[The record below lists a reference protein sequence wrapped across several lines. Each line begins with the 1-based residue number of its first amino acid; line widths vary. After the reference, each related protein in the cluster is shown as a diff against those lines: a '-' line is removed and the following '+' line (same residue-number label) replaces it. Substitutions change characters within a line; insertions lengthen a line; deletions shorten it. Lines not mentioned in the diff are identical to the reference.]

1 MEQQE
6 KEHTPNRDYVIAI
19 ARPGKGTRV
28 FRIRK
33 PIVVFA
39 CFALLFGFGSLVKGA
54 YTVQQ
59 AKQEQQELMTYRA
72 QYARQEEKLQA
83 LLAENEKIQK
93 NLAEVAALEAEVRR
107 TLDQDDNSGVS
118 RGGIDRASHEADL
131 KGQGGPGKIGLSNM
145 DVLSAQNKQIEER
158 IAYKYENLSNML
170 EQLEQK
176 SVTPN
181 FWPTDSGELSSRY
194 GYRQDPFG
202 YGSDF
207 HPGIDIAGN
216 YGDPVYASAAGY
228 IEQASWNGGYGRYIK
243 ISHGNGYETAYGHL
257 SSMEVE
263 AGESVKKGDIIGYV
277 GSSGYS
283 TGPHLHFEVLVN
295 EQTVNPLKVL
305 NY

>member
-6 KEHTPNRDYVIAI
+6 KEYTPNRDYVVAI

-28 FRIRK
+28 FRIKK
-33 PIVVFA
+33 PVAILVCVA
-39 CFALLFGFGSLVKGA
+39 MICGIGSLVKGA
-54 YTVQQ
+54 YAVNR
-59 AKQEQQELMTYRA
+59 ADQEQQELMTYRA

-107 TLDQDDNSGVS
+107 TLDQDGNGTS
-118 RGGIDRASHEADL
+118 RGGVDRASYDADM

-145 DVLSAQNKQIEER
+145 DLLSKQNKLIEER
-158 IAYKYENLSNML
+158 ITYKYENLSNML

-176 SVTPN
+176 SVTRN
-181 FWPTDSGELSSRY
+181 YWPTDSGEISSRY
-194 GYRQDPFG
+194 GYRYDPFG

-216 YGDPVYASAAGY
+216 YGDPVYASAAGD
-228 IEQASWNGGYGRYIK
+228 IEQAGWNGGYGRYVK
-243 ISHGNGYETAYGHL
+243 ISHGNGYETAYGHM
-257 SSMEVE
+257 SAIAVGS
-263 AGESVKKGDIIGYV
+263 GDSVKKGDIIGYV

-283 TGPHLHFEVLVN
+283 TGPHLHFEVLLN
-295 EQTVNPLKVL
+295 GQTVNPLKIL

>member
-6 KEHTPNRDYVIAI
+6 KEFTPNRDYVIAI
-19 ARPGKGTRV
+19 ACPGKGTRV
-28 FRIRK
+28 FRIKK
-33 PIVVFA
+33 PIAIFVCVA
-39 CFALLFGFGSLVKGA
+39 MICGIGSLVKGA
-54 YTVQQ
+54 YAVNR
-59 AKQEQQELMTYRA
+59 ANQEQQELMTYRA

-107 TLDQDDNSGVS
+107 TLDQDGNGTS
-118 RGGIDRASHEADL
+118 RGGVDRASHEADM

-145 DVLSAQNKQIEER
+145 DVLSKQNKLIEER

-181 FWPTDSGELSSRY
+181 YWPTDSGEISSRY
-194 GYRQDPFG
+194 GYRYDPFG

-216 YGDPVYASAAGY
+216 YGDPVYASAAGDV
-228 IEQASWNGGYGRYIK
+228 EEAGWNGGYGRYIK
-243 ISHGNGYETAYGHL
+243 ISHGNGYETAYGHM
-257 SSMEVE
+257 SSIAVSS
-263 AGESVKKGDIIGYV
+263 GDSVKKGDVIGYV

-283 TGPHLHFEVLVN
+283 TGPHLHFEVLASG
-295 EQTVNPLKVL
+295 QTVNPLKIL

>member
-6 KEHTPNRDYVIAI
+6 KEYTPNRDYVVAI

-28 FRIRK
+28 FRIKK
-33 PIVVFA
+33 PVAILVCVA
-39 CFALLFGFGSLVKGA
+39 MICGIGSLVKGA
-54 YTVQQ
+54 YAVNR
-59 AKQEQQELMTYRA
+59 ADQEQQELMTYRA

-107 TLDQDDNSGVS
+107 TLDQDGNGTS
-118 RGGIDRASHEADL
+118 RGGVDRASYDADM

-145 DVLSAQNKQIEER
+145 DLLSKQNKLIEER

-181 FWPTDSGELSSRY
+181 YWPTESGEISSRY
-194 GYRQDPFG
+194 GYRYDPFG

-216 YGDPVYASAAGY
+216 YGDPVYASAAGD
-228 IEQASWNGGYGRYIK
+228 IEQAGWNGGYGRYVK
-243 ISHGNGYETAYGHL
+243 VSHGNGYETAYGHM
-257 SSMEVE
+257 SAIAVGS
-263 AGESVKKGDIIGYV
+263 GDSVKKGDIIGYV

-283 TGPHLHFEVLVN
+283 TGPHLHFEVLLN
-295 EQTVNPLKVL
+295 GQTVNPLKIL

>member
-6 KEHTPNRDYVIAI
+6 KEFTPNRDYVIAI
-19 ARPGKGTRV
+19 ACPGKGTRV
-28 FRIRK
+28 FRIKK
-33 PIVVFA
+33 PIAIFVCVA
-39 CFALLFGFGSLVKGA
+39 MICGIGSLVKGA
-54 YTVQQ
+54 YAVNR
-59 AKQEQQELMTYRA
+59 ANQEQQELMTYRA

-107 TLDQDDNSGVS
+107 TLDQDGNGTS
-118 RGGIDRASHEADL
+118 RGGVDRASHEADM

-145 DVLSAQNKQIEER
+145 DVLSKQNKLIEER

-181 FWPTDSGELSSRY
+181 YWPTDSGEISSRY
-194 GYRQDPFG
+194 GYRYDPFG

-216 YGDPVYASAAGY
+216 YGDPVYASAAGDV
-228 IEQASWNGGYGRYIK
+228 EEAGWNGGYGRYIK
-243 ISHGNGYETAYGHL
+243 ISHGNGYETAYGHM
-257 SSMEVE
+257 SSIAVSS
-263 AGESVKKGDIIGYV
+263 GDSVKKGDVIGYV

-283 TGPHLHFEVLVN
+283 TGPHLHFEVLLN
-295 EQTVNPLKVL
+295 GQTVNPLKIL

>member
-1 MEQQE
+1 MEKQE
-6 KEHTPNRDYVIAI
+6 KEYTPNRDYVIAI

-33 PIVVFA
+33 PMAIFV

-93 NLAEVAALEAEVRR
+93 SLAEVAALEAEVRR

-158 IAYKYENLSNML
+158 IAYKYDNLNNML

-181 FWPTDSGELSSRY
+181 LWPTDCWEISSRY
-194 GYRQDPFG
+194 GTRYNPFG
-202 YGSDF
+202 EGTEF
-207 HPGIDIAGN
+207 HPGIDIPAG
-216 YGDPVYASAAGY
+216 YGEPVYASAAGY
-228 IEQASWNGGYGRYIK
+228 VEDAGWYGGYGRYIK
-243 ISHGNGYETAYGHL
+243 ISHGNSYETAYGHL
-257 SSMEVE
+257 SSIDVA

-295 EQTVNPLKVL
+295 GETINPLKVL
-305 NY
+305 N

>member
-6 KEHTPNRDYVIAI
+6 KEFTPNRDYVIAI
-19 ARPGKGTRV
+19 ACPGKGTRV
-28 FRIRK
+28 FRIKK
-33 PIVVFA
+33 PIAIFVCVA
-39 CFALLFGFGSLVKGA
+39 MICGIGSLVKGA
-54 YTVQQ
+54 YAVNR
-59 AKQEQQELMTYRA
+59 ANQEQQELMTYRA

-107 TLDQDDNSGVS
+107 TLDQDGNGTS
-118 RGGIDRASHEADL
+118 RGGVDRASHEADM

-145 DVLSAQNKQIEER
+145 DVLSKQNKLIEER

-181 FWPTDSGELSSRY
+181 YWPTDSGEISSRY
-194 GYRQDPFG
+194 GYRYDPFG

-216 YGDPVYASAAGY
+216 YGDPVYASAAGDV
-228 IEQASWNGGYGRYIK
+228 EEAGWNGGYGRYIK
-243 ISHGNGYETAYGHL
+243 ISHGNGYETAFGHM
-257 SSMEVE
+257 SSIAVSS
-263 AGESVKKGDIIGYV
+263 GDSVKKGDVIGYV

-283 TGPHLHFEVLVN
+283 TGPHLHFEVLASG
-295 EQTVNPLKVL
+295 QTVNPLKIL

>member
-6 KEHTPNRDYVIAI
+6 KEYTPNPDYMIAI
-19 ARPGKGTRV
+19 ARPGKGTKV
-28 FRIRK
+28 FRIKK
-33 PIVVFA
+33 PVAILVCVA
-39 CFALLFGFGSLVKGA
+39 MVCGVGSLVKGA
-54 YTVQQ
+54 YAVNR
-59 AKQEQQELMTYRA
+59 ANQEQQELMTYRA

-93 NLAEVAALEAEVRR
+93 NLAEVTALEEEVRR
-107 TLDQDDNSGVS
+107 TLDQDGNGTS
-118 RGGIDRASHEADL
+118 RGGIDRASREADM

-145 DVLSAQNKQIEER
+145 DVLSKQNKLIEKR

-181 FWPTDSGELSSRY
+181 YWPTESEDISSRY
-194 GYRQDPFG
+194 GYRYDPFG
-202 YGSDF
+202 YGTDF

-216 YGDPVYASAAGY
+216 YGDPVYAAAAGY
-228 IEQASWNGGYGRYIK
+228 VEEAGWNGGYGRYIK

-257 SSMEVE
+257 SSIDISD
-263 AGESVKKGDIIGYV
+263 GESVKKGDVIGYI

-283 TGPHLHFEVLVN
+283 TGPHI
-295 EQTVNPLKVL
+295 LKFW
-305 NY
+305 

>member
-6 KEHTPNRDYVIAI
+6 KEFTPNRDYVIAI
-19 ARPGKGTRV
+19 ACPGKGTRV
-28 FRIRK
+28 FRIKK
-33 PIVVFA
+33 PIAIFVCVA
-39 CFALLFGFGSLVKGA
+39 MICGIGSLVKGA
-54 YTVQQ
+54 YAVNR
-59 AKQEQQELMTYRA
+59 ANQEQQELMTYRV

-107 TLDQDDNSGVS
+107 TLDQDGNGTS
-118 RGGIDRASHEADL
+118 RGGVDRASHEADR

-145 DVLSAQNKQIEER
+145 DVLSKQNKLIEER

-181 FWPTDSGELSSRY
+181 YWPTDSGEISSRY
-194 GYRQDPFG
+194 GYRYDPFG

-216 YGDPVYASAAGY
+216 YGDPVYASAAGDV
-228 IEQASWNGGYGRYIK
+228 EEAGWNGGYGRYIK
-243 ISHGNGYETAYGHL
+243 ISHGNGYETAY
-257 SSMEVE
+257 E
-263 AGESVKKGDIIGYV
+263 IGRASCRERV
-277 GSSGYS
+277 
-283 TGPHLHFEVLVN
+283 
-295 EQTVNPLKVL
+295 
-305 NY
+305 

>member
-6 KEHTPNRDYVIAI
+6 KEYTPNRDYVIAI

-33 PIVVFA
+33 PMAIVV

-54 YTVQQ
+54 YAIQQ

-93 NLAEVAALEAEVRR
+93 SLAEVATLEAEVRR

-118 RGGIDRASHEADL
+118 RGGIDRASREADL

-145 DVLSAQNKQIEER
+145 DVLSKQNKQIEER

-181 FWPTDSGELSSRY
+181 LWPTDCWEISSRY
-194 GYRQDPFG
+194 GNRYNPFG
-202 YGSDF
+202 EGTEF
-207 HPGIDIAGN
+207 HPGIDIPAG
-216 YGDPVYASAAGY
+216 YGEPVYASAAGY
-228 IEQASWNGGYGRYIK
+228 VEEAGWYGGYGRYIK
-243 ISHGNGYETAYGHL
+243 ISHGNSYETAYGHL
-257 SSMEVE
+257 SSIDVG

-295 EQTVNPLKVL
+295 GETINPLKVL
-305 NY
+305 N

>member
-6 KEHTPNRDYVIAI
+6 KEFTPNRDYVIAV
-19 ARPGKGTRV
+19 ACPGKGTRV
-28 FRIRK
+28 FRIKK
-33 PIVVFA
+33 PIAIFVCVA
-39 CFALLFGFGSLVKGA
+39 MICGIGSLVKGA
-54 YTVQQ
+54 YAVNR
-59 AKQEQQELMTYRA
+59 ANQEQQELMTYRA

-107 TLDQDDNSGVS
+107 TLDQDGNGTS
-118 RGGIDRASHEADL
+118 RGGVDRASHEADM

-145 DVLSAQNKQIEER
+145 DVLSKQNKLIEER

-181 FWPTDSGELSSRY
+181 YWPTDSGEISSRY
-194 GYRQDPFG
+194 GYRYDPFG

-216 YGDPVYASAAGY
+216 YGDPVYASAAGDV
-228 IEQASWNGGYGRYIK
+228 EEAGWNGGYGRYIK
-243 ISHGNGYETAYGHL
+243 ISHGNGYETAYGHM
-257 SSMEVE
+257 SSIAVSS
-263 AGESVKKGDIIGYV
+263 GDSVKKGDVIGYV

-283 TGPHLHFEVLVN
+283 TGPHLHFEVLASG
-295 EQTVNPLKVL
+295 QTVNPLKIL

>member
-6 KEHTPNRDYVIAI
+6 KEFTPNRDYVIAI
-19 ARPGKGTRV
+19 ACPGKGTRV
-28 FRIRK
+28 FRIKK
-33 PIVVFA
+33 PIAIFVCVA
-39 CFALLFGFGSLVKGA
+39 MICGIGSLVKGA
-54 YTVQQ
+54 YAVNR
-59 AKQEQQELMTYRA
+59 ANQEQQELMTYRA

-107 TLDQDDNSGVS
+107 TLDQDGNGTS
-118 RGGIDRASHEADL
+118 RGGVDRAYHEADM

-145 DVLSAQNKQIEER
+145 DVLSKQNKLIEER

-181 FWPTDSGELSSRY
+181 YWPTDSGEISSRY
-194 GYRQDPFG
+194 GYRYDPFG

-216 YGDPVYASAAGY
+216 YGDPVYASAAGDV
-228 IEQASWNGGYGRYIK
+228 EEAGWNGGYGRYIK
-243 ISHGNGYETAYGHL
+243 ISHGNGYETAYGHM
-257 SSMEVE
+257 SSIAVSS
-263 AGESVKKGDIIGYV
+263 GDSVKKGDVIGYV

-283 TGPHLHFEVLVN
+283 TGPHLHFEVLASG
-295 EQTVNPLKVL
+295 QTVNPLKIL

>member
-6 KEHTPNRDYVIAI
+6 KEYTPNRDYVVAI

-28 FRIRK
+28 FRIKK
-33 PIVVFA
+33 PVAILVCVA
-39 CFALLFGFGSLVKGA
+39 MICGIGSLVKGA
-54 YTVQQ
+54 YAVNR
-59 AKQEQQELMTYRA
+59 ADQEQQELMTYRA

-107 TLDQDDNSGVS
+107 TLDQDGNGTS
-118 RGGIDRASHEADL
+118 RGGVDRASVDADL

-145 DVLSAQNKQIEER
+145 DLLSKQNKLIEER
-158 IAYKYENLSNML
+158 ITYKYENLSNML

-181 FWPTDSGELSSRY
+181 YWPTDSGEISSRY
-194 GYRQDPFG
+194 GYRYDPFG

-216 YGDPVYASAAGY
+216 YGDPVYASAAGDV
-228 IEQASWNGGYGRYIK
+228 EQAGWNGGYGRYVK
-243 ISHGNGYETAYGHL
+243 ISHGNGYETAYGHM
-257 SSMEVE
+257 SAIAVGS
-263 AGESVKKGDIIGYV
+263 GDSVKKGDIIGYV

-283 TGPHLHFEVLVN
+283 TGPHLHFEVLLN
-295 EQTVNPLKVL
+295 GQTVNPLKIL

>member
-6 KEHTPNRDYVIAI
+6 KEYTPNRDYVIAI

-33 PIVVFA
+33 PIAIVV

-54 YTVQQ
+54 YAVQQ

-107 TLDQDDNSGVS
+107 TLDQDGNGTS
-118 RGGIDRASHEADL
+118 RGGVDRASHEADM

-145 DVLSAQNKQIEER
+145 DVLSKQNKLIEER

-181 FWPTDSGELSSRY
+181 YWPTDSGEISSRY
-194 GYRQDPFG
+194 GYRYDPFG

-216 YGDPVYASAAGY
+216 YGDPVYASAAGDV
-228 IEQASWNGGYGRYIK
+228 EEAGWNGGYGRYIK
-243 ISHGNGYETAYGHL
+243 ISHGNGYETAYGHM
-257 SSMEVE
+257 SSIAVSS
-263 AGESVKKGDIIGYV
+263 GDSVKKGDVIGYV

-283 TGPHLHFEVLVN
+283 TGPHLHFEVLASG
-295 EQTVNPLKVL
+295 QTVNPLKIL

>member
-6 KEHTPNRDYVIAI
+6 KEFTPNRDYVIAI
-19 ARPGKGTRV
+19 ACPGKGTRV
-28 FRIRK
+28 FRIKK
-33 PIVVFA
+33 PIAIFVFVVMI
-39 CFALLFGFGSLVKGA
+39 CGIGSLVKVA
-54 YTVQQ
+54 YAVNR
-59 AKQEQQELMTYRA
+59 ANQEQQELMTYRA

-107 TLDQDDNSGVS
+107 TLDQDGNGTS
-118 RGGIDRASHEADL
+118 RGGVDRASHEADM

-145 DVLSAQNKQIEER
+145 DVLSKQNKLIEER

-181 FWPTDSGELSSRY
+181 YWPTDSGEISSRY
-194 GYRQDPFG
+194 GYRYDPFG

-216 YGDPVYASAAGY
+216 YGDPVYASAAGDV
-228 IEQASWNGGYGRYIK
+228 EEAGWNGGYGRYIK
-243 ISHGNGYETAYGHL
+243 ISHGNGYETAYGHM
-257 SSMEVE
+257 SSIAVSS
-263 AGESVKKGDIIGYV
+263 GDSVKKGDVIGYV

-283 TGPHLHFEVLVN
+283 TGPHLHFEVLASG
-295 EQTVNPLKVL
+295 QTVNPLKIL